1 MMAVDRKNLEKAVEI
16 NTDRVII
23 ARERAS
29 AWNDRQKRFLAAAVG
44 DADSKRAWFV
54 VTTANNH
61 EKAVYNRLLGAGI
74 QAWLPVEI
82 EQIAR
87 HGSRPAITK
96 ERVCWPGYIF
106 VFVVPVAE
114 SWAGMSA
121 IKGITSILTDG
132 EKPIS
137 LKEKEIKRLKDLVLS
152 GDIFRK
158 EKGTVAPFGIG
169 DVIRVNAGPFASFNG
184 TVEYCEPDEDEVRVD
199 VSIFGRETPVW
210 LSLDQIKRVR

>member
-1 MMAVDRKNLEKAVEI
+1 MMAVDRKDLERAVAI
-16 NTDRVII
+16 NTDRVVI
-23 ARERAS
+23 ARQRAKERTA
-29 AWNDRQKRFLAAAVG
+29 RQNRFLATAAG
-44 DADSKRAWFV
+44 NEHSHRAWFV

-61 EKAVYNRLLGAGI
+61 EKAVYNRLLDAGI

-114 SWAGMSA
+114 SWAGMAA
-121 IKGITSILTDG
+121 IKGVTSILTDG

-137 LKEKEIKRLKDLVLS
+137 MKDKAVKKLKELVLA
-152 GDIFRK
+152 GEIFRK
-158 EKGTVAPFGIG
+158 EKREVGEYRIG
-169 DVIRVNAGPFASFNG
+169 ERVRVLDGPFALFQG
-184 TVEYCEPDEDEVRVD
+184 VVEFCKPDVETVRVD
-199 VSIFGRETPVW
+199 VAIFGRETPVW
-210 LSLDQIKRVR
+210 LALDQIERVR